1 VAIPFR
7 SRYPRLR
14 DLQEAQMRALLVID
28 VQNDFCPG
36 GALAVAG
43 GDEIVTQV
51 NALMAE
57 FEAVVLTQDWHPSGH
72 SSFAS
77 SHPGKAPFESMGMP
91 YGEQT
96 LWPDHCVQGSE
107 GANFHPTLN
116 TDRADL
122 IVRKGFRAAID
133 SYSAF
138 FENDRTTPTGL
149 DGYLRTRGITE
160 LVLVGL
166 ATDFCVNYS
175 AQDAAKLGY
184 AVTVREDL
192 CRAIDLG
199 GSLNAARAD
208 MAAHGVIIQS

>member
-1 VAIPFR
+1 
-7 SRYPRLR
+7 
-14 DLQEAQMRALLVID
+14 MRALLVID
-28 VQNDFCPG
+28 IQNDFCPG

-43 GDEIVTQV
+43 GDEIVASV

-57 FEAVVLTQDWHPSGH
+57 FDAVVMTQDWHPSGH

-77 SHPGKAPFESMGMP
+77 SHPGKGPFESVEMP

-107 GANFHPTLN
+107 GANFHPALN

-192 CRAIDLG
+192 CRAIDLD
-199 GSLNAARAD
+199 GSLNAARSD